1 MCGILGSLQQPVT
14 PETLQVIAHRGPDY
28 QEIYQ
33 WNNVSLGHVR
43 LSIVDLSAAG
53 NQPMHIKD
61 QQNTIIFNG
70 EVYNHLD
77 LRKELGGL
85 SYKGHSDTETILY
98 YLQQKGVE
106 KIHKLNG
113 IFSIALLDKAT
124 KKLFLARD
132 PFGVKPLYYH
142 KKGNKVTCFAS
153 EIKPLFQLGAPKVF
167 NEEYLTTFLKLR
179 YVPSP
184 YTLFKDIYKVAPGTV
199 LEIDVETGEII
210 FEHAFHTIPQTN
222 TKINKDE
229 ALEQYDYLLRNAVK
243 RQLMADVPVSLLLS
257 GGVDSALIAK
267 LIAENTSEK
276 LQTYTAGYN
285 MLNTDID
292 ETTDAQHTAKYLGLS
307 NKVVTLKE
315 DGFLESLPRLIK
327 SIEEPLGSQSI
338 YPINFLSKKIKE
350 DGFKVTL
357 TGQGVDEPW
366 GGYNRYNTQQL
377 FDKLGGLPLPMIKT
391 LGKHIKNDS
400 LRRGLNTIAQK
411 NRPERFTESYSL
423 FDDSM
428 LQNLLKQDA
437 YKIQDKTFTAHIIM
451 DKINQ
456 YQLGSKK
463 ATEAM
468 MLLDARMNLSDDLLL
483 YTDKIAMLHSI
494 EMRVPFLDIELMKF
508 VESLP
513 HTMKVGLFKNKWLH
527 KKLAEKHLPKEIIY
541 RKKRGFYMPGK
552 NWFRTSTGVQLE
564 QMLMDDNGLF
574 NTYFDK
580 DEIQKYFVLHRKGAL
595 NYEKQLYLLVVL
607 NLWMSAYFE

>member
-1 MCGILGSLQQPVT
+1 MCGIVGSLQQPVT

-28 QEIYQ
+28 QDVYQ

-43 LSIVDLSAAG
+43 LSIVDLSVAG
-53 NQPMHIKD
+53 NQPMHTND
-61 QQNTIIFNG
+61 QRNTIIFNG
-70 EVYNHLD
+70 EVYNHLE
-77 LRKELGGL
+77 LRRELSGI

-98 YLQQKGVE
+98 YLQQKGIE
-106 KIHKLNG
+106 KINKLNG
-113 IFSIALLDKAT
+113 IFSIALLDQER

-142 KKGNKVTCFAS
+142 KKDNKVTCFAS

-167 NEEYLTTFLKLR
+167 NEAYLTTFLKLR

-184 YTLFKDIYKVAPGTV
+184 NTLFKNIYKVAPGTA
-199 LEIDVETGEII
+199 LEIDIETGEILK
-210 FEHAFHTIPQTN
+210 EHAFYTIPKTN
-222 TKINKDE
+222 TKINKNE
-229 ALEQYDYLLRNAVK
+229 ALEQYDYLLQKAVK

-267 LIAENTSEK
+267 IIAENTSDK

-285 MLNTDID
+285 MSDTDID
-292 ETTDAQHTAKYLGLS
+292 ETKDAQHTAKYLGLS
-307 NKVVTLKE
+307 SKVVTLDEK
-315 DGFLESLPRLIK
+315 GFLENLPNLIK

-338 YPINFLSKKIKE
+338 YPINFLSKKINE

-366 GGYNRYNTQQL
+366 GGYNRYNTQQAL
-377 FDKLGGLPLPMIKT
+377 DKFGGLPFPLIITFSKTIK
-391 LGKHIKNDS
+391 KDS
-400 LRRGLNTIAQK
+400 IRRGLNTLAQK
-411 NRPERFTESYSL
+411 SRHERFTESYSL
-423 FDDSM
+423 FDDTM
-428 LQNLLKQDA
+428 LKGLLKRDV
-437 YKIQDKTFTAHIIM
+437 YHFQDKTFTADIIH
-451 DKINQ
+451 DKLKQ

-463 ATEAM
+463 AIEAM
-468 MLLDARMNLSDDLLL
+468 MILDARMNLSDDLLL
-483 YTDKIAMLHSI
+483 YTDKIAMQHSI
-494 EMRVPFLDIELMKF
+494 EMRVPFLDIELMAF
-508 VESLP
+508 AESLP
-513 HTMKVGLFKNKWLH
+513 YTLKLGLFKNKWLH

-552 NWFRTSTGVQLE
+552 NWFRASTGEELE
-564 QMLMDDNGLF
+564 QMLMEDNGIF

-580 DEIQKYFVLHRKGAL
+580 NEVQKYFTLHRKGAV

-607 NLWMSAYFE
+607 NLWTTSFFK